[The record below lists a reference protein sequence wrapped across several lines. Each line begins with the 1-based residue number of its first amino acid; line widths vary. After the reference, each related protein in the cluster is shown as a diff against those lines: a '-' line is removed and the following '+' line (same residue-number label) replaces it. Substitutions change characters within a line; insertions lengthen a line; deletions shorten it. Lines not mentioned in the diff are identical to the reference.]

1 MISVGKKWRRSEN
14 AEGKQREF
22 HQMKRES
29 SLKRDL
35 KKTAVIVH
43 VTLTT
48 TKTSTPFVFPY
59 IILQIV
65 FPYIILQIV
74 CVSIIE
80 LYRTCDSALYTLTL
94 FFF

>member
-29 SLKRDL
+29 SMKRDL

-65 FPYIILQIV
+65 

-80 LYRTCDSALYTLTL
+80 LYRTCDSALYTLT

>member
-1 MISVGKKWRRSEN
+1 METIGKRRGETKGVSSNE
-14 AEGKQREF
+14 
-22 HQMKRES
+22 KRIKFEKGFEKNCS
-29 SLKRDL
+29 NSARD
-35 KKTAVIVH
+35 I
-43 VTLTT
+43 T